1 MADASNRPVR
11 TLFPPQRHERILS
24 LLHERGRVDVAD
36 LAEEFAVTT
45 ETIRRDLSDLQRS
58 RLVRR
63 VHGGAVLWDSGG
75 FQPLVAQRDLRF
87 VDEKRRIAAAAIREL
102 PPEGTVL
109 LDSGSTTMRV
119 LQQLPPDTAL
129 TLVTNSVLAP
139 QILAEHDRVHL
150 ILLGGATDKKTLATI
165 DEQTVAAVREFRVD
179 VLILGTDGL
188 SPEGGLTTPYRSQA
202 ELKRAMISSAR
213 RVIVVADH
221 SKIGNDH
228 FIRFA
233 TCADVDTL
241 ITNTAVDDDTTAAL
255 EATGL
260 TVVRV

>member
-1 MADASNRPVR
+1 MADVTARPER
-11 TLFPPQRHERILS
+11 ALFPPQRHERILS
-24 LLHERGRVDVAD
+24 LVHQRGRVDVAD
-36 LAEEFAVTT
+36 LAEEFEVTT
-45 ETIRRDLSDLQRS
+45 ETIRRDLSDLQRR

-75 FQPLVAQRDLRF
+75 FQPLLAQRDVRF

-102 PPEGTVL
+102 PPEGTLL
-109 LDSGSTTMRV
+109 LDSGSTTTRV
-119 LQQLPPDTAL
+119 LQQLPPDNAL

-139 QILAEHDRVHL
+139 QILSEHEGVRL
-150 ILLGGATDKKTLATI
+150 ILLGGAVDRKARAVV
-165 DEQTVAAVREFRVD
+165 DEQTVAAVRDLRVD

-188 SPEGGLTTPYRSQA
+188 SPDGGLTTPYRNQA
-202 ELKRAMISSAR
+202 ELKRAMIASAQ

-221 SKIGNDH
+221 SKIGNDL

-233 TCADVDTL
+233 SCADVDTL
-241 ITNTAVDDDTTAAL
+241 ITDAAVDDDTAAAL

-260 TVVRV
+260 TVMRV